1 MNKYSGSSFDDFL
14 REEGIFEE
22 VSERARKRLLALQI
36 EDMMAD
42 SLNENVEDMLEE
54 ISVFPEDTNASNHH
68 LFHPNNGFITL
79 ESLDRLAQM
88 MRQPNHHLFHPDNR
102 AITLESLDYLASEV
116 N

>member
-54 ISVFPEDTNASNHH
+54 ILSPENMNASNHH
-68 LFHPNNGFITL
+68 LFHPNNGSITL
-79 ESLDRLAQM
+79 ELLERLGQM

>member
-22 VSERARKRLLALQI
+22 VLEGTQKRLLALQI
-36 EDMMAD
+36 EDMTVV
-42 SLNENVEDMLEE
+42 SLDEDDEDMLEE
-54 ISVFPEDTNASNHH
+54 ILSPENMNASNHH
-68 LFHPNNGFITL
+68 LFHPNNGSITL